1 MCTKAEYSLPM
12 KISMT
17 ITYSDD
23 PLEAVANAQAMEKAG
38 VDQAWVAEA
47 YSFDAVSTLGFLAA
61 STTSMELVSGI
72 LPIYSRTPT
81 LIAMTAATL
90 DSLSGGRFAL
100 GLGASGPQVVE
111 GWHGVP
117 YDRPLGR
124 TREVVEICRKV
135 WKRERLEHAGRNYQ
149 MPLPADQG
157 TGLGKPL
164 KLINTPLRQDIP
176 VYIASIGEKNVE
188 LTAEVANGWIPVF
201 FYPEKVND
209 AWGDSLAAGKA
220 KRDASL
226 GELEIIAGGAA
237 VITKTEQE
245 AIELRNFARP
255 NAALYIGGMGA
266 KSKNFYNTLFRRYGY
281 EAEAEAIQDL
291 YLDGKKDE
299 AAALIPDD
307 FLAATNL
314 VGTEGFIK
322 VRLAAFAEA
331 GVTSLSL
338 TPFGEDPLATVASIK
353 EWAN

>member
-1 MCTKAEYSLPM
+1 M

-23 PLEAVANAQAMEKAG
+23 PLKAVGHAQAMEKAG

-61 STTSMELVSGI
+61 STETMELVSGI

-100 GLGASGPQVVE
+100 GLGASGPQVIE

-117 YDRPLGR
+117 FSRPLGR
-124 TREVVEICRKV
+124 TREIIEICRKV
-135 WKRERLEHAGRNYQ
+135 WARERLEHDGRNYQ
-149 MPLPADQG
+149 MPYSGEGA

-164 KLINTPLRQDIP
+164 KLINTPVRQDIP
-176 VYIASIGEKNVE
+176 IYIASIGEKNVE
-188 LTAEVANGWIPVF
+188 LTAEIATGWIPVF
-201 FYPEKVND
+201 FHPEKARD
-209 AWGDSLAAGKA
+209 AWGASLDSGKA

-226 GELEIIAGGAA
+226 GELQVIAGGMAA
-237 VITKTEQE
+237 ITKTEEE
-245 AIELRNFARP
+245 AAELRHFARP

-266 KSKNFYNTLFRRYGY
+266 KSKNFYNTLFQRYGY
-281 EAEAEAIQDL
+281 EKEAEVVQDL
-291 YLDGKKDE
+291 YLAGKKDE
-299 AAALIPDD
+299 AAAAIPDE

-322 VRLAAFAEA
+322 DRLAAFADA
-331 GVTSLSL
+331 GVTSLTL
-338 TPFGEDPLATVASIK
+338 HPAGEDPLAIVSQIK
-353 EWAN
+353 EWAS

>member
-1 MCTKAEYSLPM
+1 M

-61 STTSMELVSGI
+61 STDTLELVSGI
-72 LPIYSRTPT
+72 LPIYSRTPA

-90 DSLSGGRFAL
+90 DSLSQGRFSL
-100 GLGASGPQVVE
+100 GLGASGPQVIE

-124 TREVVEICRKV
+124 TREVIEICRKV
-135 WKRERLEHAGRNYQ
+135 WRRERLEHDGRNYQ
-149 MPLPADQG
+149 LPLAEGG
-157 TGLGKPL
+157 TGLGKAL
-164 KLINTPLRQDIP
+164 KLINTPYRQDIP

-188 LTAEVANGWIPVF
+188 LTAEIANGWIPVF
-201 FYPEKVND
+201 FHPEKAHD
-209 AWGDSLAAGKA
+209 AWGSSLDAGKA
-220 KRDASL
+220 KRDDSL
-226 GELEIIAGGAA
+226 GPLEIIAGGFAA
-237 VITKTEQE
+237 ITKTEEE
-245 AIELRNFARP
+245 AVALRDFGRSGV
-255 NAALYIGGMGA
+255 ALYIGGMGA

-281 EAEAEAIQDL
+281 EEEAEKIQDL
-291 YLDGKKDE
+291 YLAGQKDE
-299 AAALIPDD
+299 AAALIPDE

-322 VRLAAFAEA
+322 ERLAAFSEA
-331 GVTSLSL
+331 GVTSLSVN
-338 TPFGEDPLATVASIK
+338 PVGDKPLEVISKIK
-353 EWAN
+353 EWMP

>member
-1 MCTKAEYSLPM
+1 M

-23 PLEAVANAQAMEKAG
+23 PRQAVAHAQAMEQAG

-61 STTSMELVSGI
+61 STESMELVSGI

-90 DSLSGGRFAL
+90 DSLSGGRFVL
-100 GLGASGPQVVE
+100 GLGASGPQVIE

-117 YDRPLGR
+117 YNRPLGR
-124 TREVVEICRKV
+124 TREIIEICRKV
-135 WKRERLEHAGRNYQ
+135 WRRERLEHDGRNYQ
-149 MPLPADQG
+149 MPLSADQG

-164 KLINTPLRQDIP
+164 KLINTPLREDIP

-188 LTAEVANGWIPVF
+188 LTAEIANGWLPVF
-201 FYPEKVND
+201 FHPEKARD
-209 AWGDSLAAGKA
+209 AWGSSLDAGMA

-226 GELEIIAGGAA
+226 GQLDIIAGGMAA
-237 VITKTEQE
+237 ITKTEEE
-245 AIELRNFARP
+245 AVAMRNFARP
-255 NAALYIGGMGA
+255 SAALYIGGMGA
-266 KSKNFYNTLFRRYGY
+266 KSKNFYNTLFQRYGY
-281 EAEAEAIQDL
+281 EEEAEIIQDL
-291 YLDGKKDE
+291 YLSGKKDE
-299 AAALIPDD
+299 AAAAIPDD

-322 VRLAAFAEA
+322 ERLAAFADA
-331 GVTSLSL
+331 GVTSLTL
-338 TPFGEDPLATVASIK
+338 HPAGEDPLDVVRQIK
-353 EWAN
+353 EWANA

>member
-1 MCTKAEYSLPM
+1 
-12 KISMT
+12 MT

-23 PLEAVANAQAMEKAG
+23 PLKAVAHAQAMEKAG

-61 STTSMELVSGI
+61 STDTMELVSGI
-72 LPIYSRTPT
+72 LPIYTRTPT

-100 GLGASGPQVVE
+100 GLGASGPQVIE

-124 TREVVEICRKV
+124 TREIIEICRKV
-135 WKRERLEHAGRNYQ
+135 WKRERLEHDGRNYQ
-149 MPLPADQG
+149 MPLPAGVG

-164 KLINTPLRQDIP
+164 KLINTPLREDIP

-188 LTAEVANGWIPVF
+188 LTAEIATGWIPVF
-201 FYPEKVND
+201 FHPEKARG
-209 AWGDSLAAGKA
+209 AWGSSLDAGFA

-226 GELEIIAGGAA
+226 GNLEIIAGGMAA
-237 VITKTEQE
+237 ITKTEE
-245 AIELRNFARP
+245 DAVAMRDFARP

-266 KSKNFYNTLFRRYGY
+266 KSKNFYNTLFQRYGY
-281 EAEAEAIQDL
+281 EAEAEQIQDL
-291 YLDGKKDE
+291 YLSGKKDE
-299 AAALIPDD
+299 AAAAIPDE

-322 VRLAAFAEA
+322 ERLEAFAEA
-331 GVTSLSL
+331 GVTSLTL
-338 TPFGEDPLATVASIK
+338 HPAGADPLAIVSQIK
-353 EWAN
+353 EWAS

>member
-1 MCTKAEYSLPM
+1 M

-23 PLEAVANAQAMEKAG
+23 PLKAVAHAQAMEKAG

-61 STTSMELVSGI
+61 STETMELVSGI
-72 LPIYSRTPT
+72 LPIYTRTPT

-100 GLGASGPQVVE
+100 GLGASGPQVIE

-124 TREVVEICRKV
+124 TREVIEICRKV
-135 WKRERLEHAGRNYQ
+135 WKRERLEHDGRNYQ
-149 MPLPADQG
+149 MPLGPDKG

-164 KLINTPLRQDIP
+164 KLINTPLREDIP

-188 LTAEVANGWIPVF
+188 LTAEIANGWIPVF
-201 FYPEKVND
+201 FHPEKART
-209 AWGDSLAAGKA
+209 AWGSSLDAGWA
-220 KRDASL
+220 KRDTSL
-226 GELEIIAGGAA
+226 GQLEIIAGGMAA
-237 VITKTEQE
+237 ITNTDEE
-245 AIELRNFARP
+245 AVAMRNFARP
-255 NAALYIGGMGA
+255 STALYIGGMGA
-266 KSKNFYNTLFRRYGY
+266 KSKNFYNTLFQRYGY
-281 EAEAEAIQDL
+281 EEEAEIVQDL
-291 YLDGKKDE
+291 YLAGKKDE
-299 AAALIPDD
+299 AAAAIPDE

-322 VRLAAFAEA
+322 DRLTAFADA
-331 GVTSLSL
+331 GVTSLTL
-338 TPFGEDPLATVASIK
+338 HPVGEDPLAVVSQIK

>member
-1 MCTKAEYSLPM
+1 M

-23 PLEAVANAQAMEKAG
+23 PLKAIAHAQAMEKAG

-61 STTSMELVSGI
+61 STETMELVSGI

-100 GLGASGPQVVE
+100 GLGASGPQVIE

-124 TREVVEICRKV
+124 TREVIEICRKV
-135 WKRERLEHAGRNYQ
+135 WKRERLVHDGRNYQ
-149 MPLPADQG
+149 MPLPVDQG

-164 KLINTPLRQDIP
+164 KLINTPLREDIP
-176 VYIASIGEKNVE
+176 IYIASIGEKNVE
-188 LTAEVANGWIPVF
+188 LTAEIATGWIPVF
-201 FYPEKVND
+201 FHPEKAHD
-209 AWGDSLAAGKA
+209 AWGASLDAGKA
-220 KRDASL
+220 KRDLAL
-226 GELEIIAGGAA
+226 GELQIIAGGMAA
-237 VITKTEQE
+237 ITKTEAE
-245 AIELRNFARP
+245 AVAMRDFARP

-266 KSKNFYNTLFRRYGY
+266 KSKNFYNTLFQRYGY
-281 EAEAEAIQDL
+281 EEEAEIVQDL
-291 YLDGKKDE
+291 YLSGKKDE
-299 AAALIPDD
+299 AAAAIPDE

-314 VGTEGFIK
+314 VGTEDFIK
-322 VRLAAFAEA
+322 DRLAAFAEA
-331 GVTSLSL
+331 GVTSLTL
-338 TPFGEDPLATVASIK
+338 HPVGEDPLAVVTQIK
-353 EWAN
+353 EWAS

>member
-1 MCTKAEYSLPM
+1 
-12 KISMT
+12 MT

-23 PLEAVANAQAMEKAG
+23 PLEAVRNAKAMEQAG

-61 STTSMELVSGI
+61 STDSLELVSGI

-81 LIAMTAATL
+81 LTAMTAATL
-90 DSLSGGRFAL
+90 DSLSQGRFSL
-100 GLGASGPQVVE
+100 GLGASGPQVIE

-135 WKRERLEHAGRNYQ
+135 WRRERLEHSGRNYQ
-149 MPLPADQG
+149 MPLLEGG

-164 KLINTPLRQDIP
+164 KLINTPLREDIP
-176 VYIASIGEKNVE
+176 IYIAAIGEKNVQ
-188 LTAEVANGWIPVF
+188 LTAEIANGWIPIF
-201 FYPEKVND
+201 FYPEKASA
-209 AWGDSLAAGKA
+209 AWGASLDAGHA

-226 GELEIIAGGAA
+226 GQLEVIAGGFAA
-237 VITKTEQE
+237 ITETEEE
-245 AIELRNFARP
+245 AVALRDFGRGS
-255 NAALYIGGMGA
+255 AALYIGGMGA
-266 KSKNFYNTLFRRYGY
+266 KGKNFYNTLFSRYGY
-281 EAEAEAIQDL
+281 EELAVKIQDL
-291 YLDGKKDE
+291 YLDGHKDE
-299 AAALIPDD
+299 AAALVPDE

-322 VRLAAFAEA
+322 DRLVAYAEA

-338 TPFGEDPLATVASIK
+338 NAVGERPLETVSQIK
-353 EWAN
+353 SWMP

>member
-1 MCTKAEYSLPM
+1 M

-23 PLEAVANAQAMEKAG
+23 PRQAVAHAQAMEQAG

-61 STTSMELVSGI
+61 STESMELVSGI

-90 DSLSGGRFAL
+90 DSLSGGRFVL
-100 GLGASGPQVVE
+100 GLGASGPQVIE

-117 YDRPLGR
+117 YNRPLGR
-124 TREVVEICRKV
+124 TREIVEICRKV
-135 WKRERLEHAGRNYQ
+135 WRRERLEHDGRNYQ
-149 MPLPADQG
+149 MPLSADQG

-164 KLINTPLRQDIP
+164 KLINTPLREDIP

-188 LTAEVANGWIPVF
+188 LTAEIANGWLPVF
-201 FYPEKVND
+201 FHPEKARD
-209 AWGDSLAAGKA
+209 AWGSSLDAGMA

-226 GELEIIAGGAA
+226 GQLEIIAGGMAA
-237 VITKTEQE
+237 ITKTEEE
-245 AIELRNFARP
+245 AVAMRNFARP
-255 NAALYIGGMGA
+255 SAALYIGGMGA
-266 KSKNFYNTLFRRYGY
+266 KSKNFYNTLFQRYGY
-281 EAEAEAIQDL
+281 EEEAEIIQDL
-291 YLDGKKDE
+291 YLSGKKDE
-299 AAALIPDD
+299 AAAAIPDD

-322 VRLAAFAEA
+322 ERLAAFADA
-331 GVTSLSL
+331 GVTSLTL
-338 TPFGEDPLATVASIK
+338 HPAGEDPLDVVRQIK
-353 EWAN
+353 EWANA

>member
-1 MCTKAEYSLPM
+1 M

-23 PLEAVANAQAMEKAG
+23 PLKAVAHAQAMEKAG

-61 STTSMELVSGI
+61 STETMELASGI
-72 LPIYSRTPT
+72 LPIYTRTPT

-100 GLGASGPQVVE
+100 GLGASGPQVIE

-124 TREVVEICRKV
+124 TREVIEICRKV
-135 WKRERLEHAGRNYQ
+135 WKRERLEHDGRNYQ
-149 MPLPADQG
+149 MPLGPDKG

-164 KLINTPLRQDIP
+164 KLINTPLREDIP

-188 LTAEVANGWIPVF
+188 LTAEIATGWIPVF
-201 FYPEKVND
+201 FHPEKART
-209 AWGDSLAAGKA
+209 AWGSSLDAGSA
-220 KRDASL
+220 KRDTSL
-226 GELEIIAGGAA
+226 GQLEIIAGGMAA
-237 VITKTEQE
+237 ITNTDEE
-245 AIELRNFARP
+245 AVAMRDFARP
-255 NAALYIGGMGA
+255 STALYIGGMGA
-266 KSKNFYNTLFRRYGY
+266 KSKNFYNTLFQRYGY
-281 EAEAEAIQDL
+281 EEEAEIVQDL
-291 YLDGKKDE
+291 YLAGKKDE
-299 AAALIPDD
+299 AAAAIPDE

-322 VRLAAFAEA
+322 DRLAAFADA
-331 GVTSLSL
+331 GVTSLTL
-338 TPFGEDPLATVASIK
+338 HPVGEDPLAVVSQIK

>member
-1 MCTKAEYSLPM
+1 M

-23 PLEAVANAQAMEKAG
+23 PLNAVAHAQAMERAG

-61 STTSMELVSGI
+61 STKTMELVSGI
-72 LPIYSRTPT
+72 LPIYTRTPT

-100 GLGASGPQVVE
+100 GLGASGPQVIE

-124 TREVVEICRKV
+124 TREVIEICRKV
-135 WKRERLEHAGRNYQ
+135 WKRERLEHDGRNYQ
-149 MPLPADQG
+149 MPLSADKG

-164 KLINTPLRQDIP
+164 KLINTPLREDIP

-201 FYPEKVND
+201 FHPEKAKA
-209 AWGDSLAAGKA
+209 AWGESLDAGLA
-220 KRDASL
+220 KRDPAL
-226 GELEIIAGGAA
+226 GALQIIAGGMAA
-237 VITKTEQE
+237 ITKTEEE
-245 AIELRNFARP
+245 AVAMRNFARP

-266 KSKNFYNTLFRRYGY
+266 KSKNFYNTLFARYGY
-281 EAEAEAIQDL
+281 EAEAEVIQDL
-291 YLDGKKDE
+291 YLSGQKDE
-299 AAALIPDD
+299 AAAAIPDE

-314 VGTEGFIK
+314 VGTEGFLK
-322 VRLAAFAEA
+322 ERLAAFAEA
-331 GVTSLSL
+331 GVTSLTL
-338 TPFGEDPLATVASIK
+338 HPAGDDPLAVVSQIK

>member
-1 MCTKAEYSLPM
+1 M

-23 PLEAVANAQAMEKAG
+23 PLKAVAHAQAMEAAG

-61 STTSMELVSGI
+61 STTTMELVSGI

-90 DSLSGGRFAL
+90 DSLSQGRFCL
-100 GLGASGPQVVE
+100 GLGASGPQVIE

-117 YDRPLGR
+117 YNRPLGR

-135 WKRERLEHAGRNYQ
+135 WRRERLEHDGRNYQ
-149 MPLPADQG
+149 MPLTEGG

-164 KLINTPLRQDIP
+164 KLINTPYREDIP

-188 LTAEVANGWIPVF
+188 LTAEIANGWIPVF
-201 FYPEKVND
+201 FYPEKMES

-220 KRDASL
+220 KRSPDL
-226 GELEIIAGGAA
+226 GPLEVIAGGYAA
-237 VITKTEQE
+237 ITKTEEE
-245 AIELRNFARP
+245 AAALRDFGRP
-255 NAALYIGGMGA
+255 SAALYIGGMGA
-266 KSKNFYNTLFRRYGY
+266 KSKNFYNTLFKRYGY
-281 EAEAEAIQDL
+281 EQEAEEIQDL
-291 YLDGKKDE
+291 YLAGKKDE
-299 AAALIPDD
+299 AAALVPDE

-322 VRLAAFAEA
+322 ERLEVFKEA

-338 TPFGEDPLATVASIK
+338 NPVGENPLEVISTIK
-353 EWAN
+353 GWLS

>member
-1 MCTKAEYSLPM
+1 M

-23 PLEAVANAQAMEKAG
+23 PRKAVSHAQAMEKAG

-61 STTSMELVSGI
+61 STNTMELVSGI
-72 LPIYSRTPT
+72 LPIYTRTPT

-100 GLGASGPQVVE
+100 GLGASGPQVIE

-124 TREVVEICRKV
+124 TREIIEICRKV
-135 WKRERLEHAGRNYQ
+135 WKRERLEHQGRNYQ
-149 MPLPADQG
+149 MPLPADKG

-164 KLINTPLRQDIP
+164 KLINTPLRDDIP

-188 LTAEVANGWIPVF
+188 LTAEIATGWIPVF
-201 FYPEKVND
+201 FHPEKARD
-209 AWGDSLAAGKA
+209 AWGASLDAGME
-220 KRDASL
+220 KRDEAL
-226 GELEIIAGGAA
+226 GTLEIIAGGMAA
-237 VITKTEQE
+237 ITATEDE
-245 AIELRNFARP
+245 AVAMRNFARP

-266 KSKNFYNTLFRRYGY
+266 KSKNFYNTLFQRYGY
-281 EAEAEAIQDL
+281 EAEAELIQDL
-291 YLDGKKDE
+291 YLSGKKDE
-299 AAALIPDD
+299 AAAAIPDE

-322 VRLAAFAEA
+322 ERLAAFAEA
-331 GVTSLSL
+331 GVTSLTL
-338 TPFGEDPLATVASIK
+338 HPAGENPLEVVSKIK

>member
-1 MCTKAEYSLPM
+1 M

-23 PLEAVANAQAMEKAG
+23 PLKAVAHAQAMEKAG

-61 STTSMELVSGI
+61 STETMELVSGI
-72 LPIYSRTPT
+72 LPIYTRTPT

-100 GLGASGPQVVE
+100 GLGASGPQVIE

-124 TREVVEICRKV
+124 TREIIEICRKV
-135 WKRERLEHAGRNYQ
+135 WKRERLEHDGRNYQ
-149 MPLPADQG
+149 MPLPAGVG

-164 KLINTPLRQDIP
+164 KLINTPLREDIP

-188 LTAEVANGWIPVF
+188 LTAEIATGWIPVF
-201 FYPEKVND
+201 FHPEKARQ
-209 AWGDSLAAGKA
+209 AWGSSLEAGFA

-226 GELEIIAGGAA
+226 GELEVIAGGMAA
-237 VITKTEQE
+237 ITKTEEE
-245 AIELRNFARP
+245 AVAMRDFARP

-266 KSKNFYNTLFRRYGY
+266 KSKNFYNTLFQRYGY
-281 EAEAEAIQDL
+281 ESEAEQVQDL
-291 YLDGKKDE
+291 YLSGKKEE
-299 AAALIPDD
+299 AAAAIPDE

-322 VRLAAFAEA
+322 ERLEVFAEA
-331 GVTSLSL
+331 GVTSLTL
-338 TPFGEDPLATVASIK
+338 HPAGADPLAIVSQIK
-353 EWAN
+353 EWAS

>member
-1 MCTKAEYSLPM
+1 M

-23 PLEAVANAQAMEKAG
+23 PLKAVAHAQAMEKAG

-61 STTSMELVSGI
+61 STDTMELVSGI
-72 LPIYSRTPT
+72 LPIYTRTPT

-100 GLGASGPQVVE
+100 GLGASGPQVIE

-124 TREVVEICRKV
+124 TREVIEVCRKV
-135 WKRERLEHAGRNYQ
+135 WKRERLEHQGRNYQ
-149 MPLPADQG
+149 MPLPADKG

-164 KLINTPLRQDIP
+164 KLINTPLREDIP

-201 FYPEKVND
+201 FHPEKAHD
-209 AWGDSLAAGKA
+209 AWGGSLDAGQA
-220 KRDASL
+220 KRDPSL
-226 GELEIIAGGAA
+226 GQLEIIAGGMAA
-237 VITKTEQE
+237 ITKTDEE
-245 AIELRNFARP
+245 AAEMRNFARP
-255 NAALYIGGMGA
+255 TAALYIGGMGA
-266 KSKNFYNTLFRRYGY
+266 KSKNFYNTLFQRYGY
-281 EAEAEAIQDL
+281 EAEAELVQDL
-291 YLDGKKDE
+291 YLSGKKDE
-299 AAALIPDD
+299 AAAAIPDE

-314 VGTEGFIK
+314 VGTEGFLK
-322 VRLAAFAEA
+322 ERLAAFAEA
-331 GVTSLSL
+331 GVTSLTL
-338 TPFGEDPLATVASIK
+338 HPAGADPLAVVSQIK

>member
-1 MCTKAEYSLPM
+1 
-12 KISMT
+12 MT

-23 PLEAVANAQAMEKAG
+23 PLKAVAHAQAMEKAG

-61 STTSMELVSGI
+61 STETMELVSGI
-72 LPIYSRTPT
+72 LPIYTRTPT

-100 GLGASGPQVVE
+100 GLGASGPQVIE

-124 TREVVEICRKV
+124 TREVIEICRKV
-135 WKRERLEHAGRNYQ
+135 WTRERLVHDGRNYQ
-149 MPLPADQG
+149 MPLGADKG

-164 KLINTPLRQDIP
+164 KLINTPLREDIP
-176 VYIASIGEKNVE
+176 IYIAAIGEKNVE
-188 LTAEVANGWIPVF
+188 MTAEIATGWIPVF
-201 FYPEKVND
+201 FHPEKAHA
-209 AWGDSLAAGKA
+209 AWGTSIDAGKA
-220 KRDASL
+220 KRDSSL
-226 GELEIIAGGAA
+226 GQLEIIAGGMAA
-237 VITKTEQE
+237 ITNTEEE
-245 AIELRNFARP
+245 AVEMRNFARP

-266 KSKNFYNTLFRRYGY
+266 KSKNFYNTLFQRYGY
-281 EAEAEAIQDL
+281 EQEAELIQDL
-291 YLDGKKDE
+291 YLSGKKDE
-299 AAALIPDD
+299 AAAAIPDE

-322 VRLAAFAEA
+322 DRLAAFADA
-331 GVTSLSL
+331 GVTSLTL
-338 TPFGEDPLATVASIK
+338 HPAGENPLGVVSKIK